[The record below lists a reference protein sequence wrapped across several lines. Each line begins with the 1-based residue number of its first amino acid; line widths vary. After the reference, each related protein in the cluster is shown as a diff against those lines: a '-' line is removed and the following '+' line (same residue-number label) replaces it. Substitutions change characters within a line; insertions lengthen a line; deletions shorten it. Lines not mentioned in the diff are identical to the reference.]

1 MRFLCIPAIMVGILC
16 GQDEADSVEVHPC
29 DSPLIQQT
37 KGADKRPLKLRQILP
52 YIRQILPYTNDVIKC
67 RLSKR
72 GKNAA
77 KIRDVRN
84 KNMAYKDAQQ
94 FKSFSSTCAYCAT
107 VLVVVFYLS
116 SIF

>member
-1 MRFLCIPAIMVGILC
+1 MRFLCITVIMVGFLC

-37 KGADKRPLKLRQILP
+37 KGADRRPLKLRQM
-52 YIRQILPYTNDVIKC
+52 LPYTIDVIKC

-77 KIRDVRN
+77 KIRDVGN
-84 KNMAYKDAQQ
+84 KNMAYRDAQQ

-107 VLVVVFYLS
+107 VMVVVFYLS

>member
-1 MRFLCIPAIMVGILC
+1 MVGILC
-16 GQDEADSVEVHPC
+16 GQDEPDSVEVHPC
-29 DSPLIQQT
+29 DSPLIQQI
-37 KGADKRPLKLRQILP
+37 KGADKRPLKLRQM
-52 YIRQILPYTNDVIKC
+52 LPYTIDVIKC

-77 KIRDVRN
+77 NIRDVRN
-84 KNMAYKDAQQ
+84 KNMAYRDAQQ

-107 VLVVVFYLS
+107 VMVVVFYLS

>member
-1 MRFLCIPAIMVGILC
+1 MIGILC

-37 KGADKRPLKLRQILP
+37 KGADKRPLKLRQM
-52 YIRQILPYTNDVIKC
+52 LPYTIDVIKC

-107 VLVVVFYLS
+107 VMVVVFYLS

>member
-1 MRFLCIPAIMVGILC
+1 MCIPVLMVGVLF
-16 GQDEADSVEVHPC
+16 GQEIDSVEVHPC

-37 KGADKRPLKLRQILP
+37 KGADKRPLKLRQM
-52 YIRQILPYTNDVIKC
+52 LPYTIDVIKC
-67 RLSKR
+67 RLSTR

-107 VLVVVFYLS
+107 VMVVVFYLS

>member
-1 MRFLCIPAIMVGILC
+1 MIGILC

-37 KGADKRPLKLRQILP
+37 KGADKRPLKLRQM
-52 YIRQILPYTNDVIKC
+52 LPYTIDVIKC

-84 KNMAYKDAQQ
+84 KNMAYRDAQQ

-107 VLVVVFYLS
+107 VMVVVFYLS

>member
-1 MRFLCIPAIMVGILC
+1 MRFLYIPVIMVGILC

-37 KGADKRPLKLRQILP
+37 KGADKRPLKLRQM
-52 YIRQILPYTNDVIKC
+52 LPYTIDVIKC

-107 VLVVVFYLS
+107 VMVVVFYLS

>member
-1 MRFLCIPAIMVGILC
+1 MVGILC

-37 KGADKRPLKLRQILP
+37 KGADRRPLKLRQM
-52 YIRQILPYTNDVIKC
+52 LPYTIDVIKC

-77 KIRDVRN
+77 NIRDVRN
-84 KNMAYKDAQQ
+84 KNMAYRDAQQ

-107 VLVVVFYLS
+107 VMVVVFYLS

>member
-1 MRFLCIPAIMVGILC
+1 MRFLCITVIMVGFLC

-52 YIRQILPYTNDVIKC
+52 YTIDVIKC

>member
-1 MRFLCIPAIMVGILC
+1 MIGILC

-37 KGADKRPLKLRQILP
+37 KGADRRPLKLRQM
-52 YIRQILPYTNDVIKC
+52 LPYTIDVIKC
-67 RLSKR
+67 RLSKW

-77 KIRDVRN
+77 KIWDVRN

-107 VLVVVFYLS
+107 VMVVVFYLS

>member
-1 MRFLCIPAIMVGILC
+1 MRFLYIPAIMVGILC
-16 GQDEADSVEVHPC
+16 GQDEADSVEVHTC

-37 KGADKRPLKLRQILP
+37 KGSDKQPLKLRQM
-52 YIRQILPYTNDVIKC
+52 LPYTIDVIKC

-77 KIRDVRN
+77 KIRDVHN
-84 KNMAYKDAQQ
+84 KNMAYRDAQK

-107 VLVVVFYLS
+107 VMVVVFYLS
-116 SIF
+116 SLF

>member
-37 KGADKRPLKLRQILP
+37 KGADKQPLKLRPILP
-52 YIRQILPYTNDVIKC
+52 YAIDVIKC

-72 GKNAA
+72 RKNAA
-77 KIRDVRN
+77 NIRDFRTT
-84 KNMAYKDAQQ
+84 NMAYKDAQQ

-107 VLVVVFYLS
+107 VMVVVFYLS

>member
-1 MRFLCIPAIMVGILC
+1 MVGILC

-37 KGADKRPLKLRQILP
+37 KGADKRPLK
-52 YIRQILPYTNDVIKC
+52 IRQMLPYTIDVIKC

-107 VLVVVFYLS
+107 VMVVVFYLS

>member
-1 MRFLCIPAIMVGILC
+1 MVGILC

-52 YIRQILPYTNDVIKC
+52 YTIDVIKC

>member
-37 KGADKRPLKLRQILP
+37 KGVDKRPLKLRQM
-52 YIRQILPYTNDVIKC
+52 LPYTIDVIKC
-67 RLSKR
+67 RFSKR

-77 KIRDVRN
+77 NIRDLRTT
-84 KNMAYKDAQQ
+84 NMTYKDAQQ

-107 VLVVVFYLS
+107 VMVVVFYLS

>member
-1 MRFLCIPAIMVGILC
+1 MCIPAIMGGILC
-16 GQDEADSVEVHPC
+16 GQDEADSGEVHPC

-37 KGADKRPLKLRQILP
+37 KGADKRPLKLRQM
-52 YIRQILPYTNDVIKC
+52 LPYTIDVIKC

-84 KNMAYKDAQQ
+84 KNMAYRDAQQ

-107 VLVVVFYLS
+107 VMVVVFYLS

>member
-1 MRFLCIPAIMVGILC
+1 MVGILC

-29 DSPLIQQT
+29 DSPYIQQT
-37 KGADKRPLKLRQILP
+37 KEADKLPLKLRQM
-52 YIRQILPYTNDVIKC
+52 LPYTIDVIKC

-107 VLVVVFYLS
+107 VMVVVFYLS

>member
-1 MRFLCIPAIMVGILC
+1 MRFLYIPVIMVGILC
-16 GQDEADSVEVHPC
+16 GQDETDSVEVHPC

-37 KGADKRPLKLRQILP
+37 KGADKRPLKLRQM
-52 YIRQILPYTNDVIKC
+52 LPYTIDVIKC

-84 KNMAYKDAQQ
+84 KNMAYRDAQQ

-107 VLVVVFYLS
+107 VMVVVFYLS

>member
-1 MRFLCIPAIMVGILC
+1 MVGFLC

-37 KGADKRPLKLRQILP
+37 KGADKRPLKLRQM
-52 YIRQILPYTNDVIKC
+52 LPYTIDVIKC

-84 KNMAYKDAQQ
+84 KNMAYRDAQQ

-107 VLVVVFYLS
+107 VMVVVFYLS

>member
-1 MRFLCIPAIMVGILC
+1 MRFLYIPVIMVGILC

-29 DSPLIQQT
+29 DSPYIQQT
-37 KGADKRPLKLRQILP
+37 KGADKRPLKLRQM
-52 YIRQILPYTNDVIKC
+52 LPYTIDVIKC

-72 GKNAA
+72 GKNVA

-84 KNMAYKDAQQ
+84 KNMAYRDAQQ

-107 VLVVVFYLS
+107 VMVVVFYLS